1 MFKIAL
7 THPQETAEVEKQF
20 IPEGA
25 EFEILHSPTEEDLIK
40 NLQDVDAVISA
51 YEPFTKKVID
61 ALPNLKI
68 ISQAAIGFNSVDIE
82 AAKEKGIA
90 VINNPSYCIPE
101 VADHTMALIL
111 ALDRRLI
118 EFNKMVS
125 QNKEWRYD
133 VITDIT
139 RFGDQ
144 VLGLYG
150 FGNIAR
156 EVAKRASAF
165 GIKVIATD
173 PYMNMELAKELNVES
188 VSFEELIRKS
198 DIISIHVPLI
208 KATENSISMKEFK
221 MMEKRPTIV
230 NAGRGGIIN
239 EDDLA
244 EALDLDLV
252 RGAALD
258 VLKEENPDLNNSK
271 LVDRDNVILTPHVA
285 YYSKTS
291 QYEIE
296 KRSANNI
303 RLYLEG
309 KFDELSIVNGVK
321 NKIN

>member
-25 EFEILHSPTEEDLIK
+25 EFEIKHSPTEEDLIK

-244 EALDLDLV
+244 EALDLGLV

-285 YYSKTS
+285 YYSQTS
-291 QYEIE
+291 QYEIQ

>member
-61 ALPNLKI
+61 SLPNLKI
-68 ISQAAIGFNSVDIE
+68 ISQAAIGFNSVDIK

-230 NAGRGGIIN
+230 NAGRGGIVN

-244 EALDLDLV
+244 EALDLGLV
-252 RGAALD
+252 RGAGLD

-285 YYSKTS
+285 YYSQTS
-291 QYEIE
+291 QYEIQ

>member
-1 MFKIAL
+1 MFKIVL

-25 EFEILHSPTEEDLIK
+25 EFQIKHSPTEEDLIK

-51 YEPFTKKVID
+51 YEPFTAKVMD
-61 ALPNLKI
+61 ALPKLKI
-68 ISQAAIGFNSVDIE
+68 ISQAAIGFNSVDID
-82 AAKEKGIA
+82 AARERGIA
-90 VINNPSYCIPE
+90 VINNPSYCTPE
-101 VADHTMALIL
+101 VADHTLAMIL
-111 ALDRRLI
+111 ALDRRII
-118 EFNKMVS
+118 EFNKMT
-125 QNKEWRYD
+125 QEDREWKYD

-156 EVAKRASAF
+156 EVAKRANAF
-165 GIKVIATD
+165 GIKIIATD
-173 PYMNMELAKELNVES
+173 PYMNMDLAKSLDVE
-188 VSFEELIRKS
+188 VVTFDELIERS
-198 DIISIHVPLI
+198 DIISVHTPFT
-208 KATENSISMKEFK
+208 KETENSLSMTEFK
-221 MMEKRPTIV
+221 KMKKRPTIV

-244 EALDLDLV
+244 KALDEGLV

-258 VLKEENPDLNNSK
+258 VLKEENPDLKNSK
-271 LVDRDNVILTPHVA
+271 LVGRNNIILTPHVA
-285 YYSKTS
+285 YYSQTS

-303 RLYLEG
+303 KLYLEG

-321 NKIN
+321 NKIS

>member
-51 YEPFTKKVID
+51 YEPFTARVMD
-61 ALPNLKI
+61 ALPKLKI
-68 ISQAAIGFNSVDIE
+68 ISQAAIGFNSVDID
-82 AAKEKGIA
+82 AAKERGIA
-90 VINNPSYCIPE
+90 VINNPSYCTPE
-101 VADHTMALIL
+101 VADHTLAMIL
-111 ALDRRLI
+111 ALDREIVRY
-118 EFNKMVS
+118 NKAVHVD
-125 QNKEWRYD
+125 KEWRYD
-133 VITDIT
+133 LFPDVV
-139 RFGDQ
+139 RFSEQ

-165 GIKVIATD
+165 GIKIIATD
-173 PYMNMELAKELNVES
+173 PYMNMELAKELNVE
-188 VSFEELIRKS
+188 VVTFDELIERS
-198 DIISIHVPLI
+198 DIISIHAPFT
-208 KATENSISMKEFK
+208 KETENSISMKEFK
-221 MMEKRPTIV
+221 KMKKKPTIV
-230 NAGRGGIIN
+230 NAGRGGIVN

-244 EALDLDLV
+244 EALDLGLV

-258 VLKEENPDLNNSK
+258 VLVEENPDLNNSK
-271 LVDRDNVILTPHVA
+271 LVGRDNLILTPHVA

-303 RLYLEG
+303 DLYLKG

>member
-7 THPQETAEVEKQF
+7 THPQMTAEVEKQF

-25 EFEILHSPTEEDLIK
+25 ELEIRHSPTEEDLIK

-51 YEPFTKKVID
+51 YEPFTARVMD

-82 AAKEKGIA
+82 AAKERGIA
-90 VINNPSYCIPE
+90 VINNPSYCTPE
-101 VADHTMALIL
+101 VADHTLAMIL
-111 ALDRRLI
+111 ALDREIVRY
-118 EFNKMVS
+118 NKAVHVD
-125 QNKEWRYD
+125 KEWRYD
-133 VITDIT
+133 LFPDVV
-139 RFGDQ
+139 RFSEQ

-165 GIKVIATD
+165 GIKIIATD
-173 PYMNMELAKELNVES
+173 PYMNMELAKELNVE
-188 VSFEELIRKS
+188 VVTFDELIERS
-198 DIISIHVPLI
+198 DIISIHAPFT
-208 KATENSISMKEFK
+208 KETENSISMKEFK
-221 MMEKRPTIV
+221 KMKKKPTIV
-230 NAGRGGIIN
+230 NAGRGGIVN

-244 EALDLDLV
+244 EALDLGLV

-258 VLKEENPDLNNSK
+258 VLVEENPDLNNSK
-271 LVDRDNVILTPHVA
+271 LVGRDNVILTPHVA

-303 RLYLEG
+303 DLYLKG

>member
-61 ALPNLKI
+61 SLPNLKI

-230 NAGRGGIIN
+230 NAGRGGIVN

-244 EALDLDLV
+244 EALDLGLV
-252 RGAALD
+252 RGAGLD

-285 YYSKTS
+285 YYSQTS
-291 QYEIE
+291 QYEIQ

>member
-61 ALPNLKI
+61 SLPNLKI

-90 VINNPSYCIPE
+90 VINNPSYCTPE
-101 VADHTMALIL
+101 VADHTMAMIM
-111 ALDRRLI
+111 ALDRKI
-118 EFNKMVS
+118 VEFNKSVHEDK
-125 QNKEWRYD
+125 QWKND
-133 VITDIT
+133 LFPDIVRLSEQT
-139 RFGDQ
+139 
-144 VLGLYG
+144 LGLYG

-156 EVAKRASAF
+156 EVAKRAKGF
-165 GIKVIATD
+165 GIKIIAAD
-173 PYMNMELAKELNVES
+173 PYMNNELAKQLDVEV
-188 VSFEELIRKS
+188 VSFDELIERS
-198 DIISIHVPLI
+198 DIISVHAPLT
-208 KATENSISMKEFK
+208 KETENSLSMKEFK
-221 MMEKRPTIV
+221 TMKQKPIIV
-230 NAGRGGIIN
+230 NAGRGGIVN
-239 EDDLA
+239 EEDLA
-244 EALDLDLV
+244 EALDLGLV

-258 VLKEENPDLNNSK
+258 VLKEEDPDLNNSK
-271 LVDRDNVILTPHVA
+271 LVGRDNVILTPHIA
-285 YYSKTS
+285 YYSRTS